1 MTGSRLSDKLS
12 DMKTYMVRE
21 LSRQTA
27 KVLSA
32 CDKDGSVVIQYQD
45 GREYT
50 LMPRRATVKDVDR
63 VKRFKERRRE
73 LRAAWKGRE
82 FSSRQIDRL
91 LDANRSDR

>member
-1 MTGSRLSDKLS
+1 MSDTVS

-32 CDKDGSVVIQYQD
+32 CDKEGSVVIQYQD

-50 LMPRRATVKDVDR
+50 LTPRRATVKGMDR
-63 VKRFKERRRE
+63 VKRFKERSRE

-91 LDANRSDR
+91 LDVNRSDR